1 LPPSTSSDHKPLYA
15 EGATG
20 PDAPARFGGGEL
32 RTVLRIST
40 VSIARMFGLFM
51 VLPVLAMWAD
61 GLAGATPLLVGIA
74 VGGYGVT
81 QALLQIPYG
90 ALSDR
95 FGRAPVLCVGLL
107 AFLAGSVIA
116 ARADTIGEL
125 ITGRLLQ
132 GAGAISATLTAWLAD
147 NTREAVRT
155 QAMAVFGASIG
166 ASFMLAL
173 ILGPLLGAALGVPG
187 LFWVSSGLAVLAILL
202 VLPGL
207 GTRPAAGG
215 PPVQQ
220 AAEWR
225 GLRRAL
231 APELLELDIAV
242 LTLHALLTAMFV
254 LAPYVMLERFTLAA
268 DAHWRVYTLSLL
280 AAVPVIV
287 PLIMR
292 DGREHVPRSLIPALL
307 LMAGGFAL
315 MTLPAGSVI
324 LFGGGMAAF
333 FAGFSY
339 LEASL
344 PAQLSKRADPASRG
358 ASMGVFSSSQFF
370 GAFVGGG
377 LAGWIAGA
385 HGALSGMLLLAV
397 AAAAWLAL
405 ALLKK
410 RRIAP
415 V

>member
-1 LPPSTSSDHKPLYA
+1 MPLSSPTENDTH
-15 EGATG
+15 G
-20 PDAPARFGGGEL
+20 DDRAPGRDPAARFARGEL
-32 RTVLRIST
+32 RVVLRIST
-40 VSIARMFGLFM
+40 VSVARMFGLFM
-51 VLPVLAMWAD
+51 VLPVLALWAD

-95 FGRAPVLCVGLL
+95 IGRAPVLCLGLL

-116 ARADTIGEL
+116 ARADAIGEL
-125 ITGRLLQ
+125 IVGRLLQ

-187 LFWVSSGLAVLAILL
+187 LFWVSAGLATLAILL

-207 GTRPAAGG
+207 AAPRAAQRARPAA
-215 PPVQQ
+215 
-220 AAEWR
+220 WR
-225 GLRRAL
+225 GMRGVL
-231 APELLELDIAV
+231 APELLELDAAV

-254 LAPYVMLERFTLAA
+254 LAPYVLLEGLQLAA
-268 DAHWRVYTLSLL
+268 DAHWQVYTLSLL

-287 PLIMR
+287 PLILR
-292 DGREHVPRSLIPALL
+292 DGREHVPRSLIPALA
-307 LMAGGFAL
+307 LMAAGLGT
-315 MTLPAGSVI
+315 MTLQAGSVL
-324 LFGGGMAAF
+324 LFGAGLAAF

-344 PAQLSKRADPASRG
+344 PAQLSKRADPAARG
-358 ASMGVFSSSQFF
+358 ASMGLFSSSQFF

-377 LAGWIAGA
+377 LGGWIAGA
-385 HGALSGMLLLAV
+385 LGAQTGMLAL
-397 AAAAWLAL
+397 AAAATAWLML
-405 ALLKK
+405 AWRK
-410 RRIAP
+410 RRGLAA

>member
-1 LPPSTSSDHKPLYA
+1 MPRPTQTNQTTPRDA
-15 EGATG
+15 GALESESV
-20 PDAPARFGGGEL
+20 ARFGGGEL

-40 VSIARMFGLFM
+40 VSVARMFGLFM
-51 VLPVLAMWAD
+51 VLPVLALWAD

-116 ARADTIGEL
+116 ARADAIGEL
-125 ITGRLLQ
+125 IAGRLLQ

-187 LFWVSSGLAVLAILL
+187 LFWVSAGLAVLAILL

-207 GTRPAAGG
+207 GARPPG
-215 PPVQQ
+215 VMQIRQ
-220 AAEWR
+220 STEWR
-225 GLRRAL
+225 GLRRVM
-231 APELLELDIAV
+231 APELLELDVAV

-254 LAPYVMLERFTLAA
+254 LAPYVMLERFTMAA
-268 DAHWRVYTLSLL
+268 GAHWRVYTLSLL

-292 DGREHVPRSLIPALL
+292 DGREHVPRSLLPALA
-307 LMAGGFAL
+307 LMAGGFGL
-315 MTLPAGSVI
+315 MTLPTGGV
-324 LFGGGMAAF
+324 LWFGAGMAGF

-344 PAQLSKRADPASRG
+344 PAQLSKRADPAARG
-358 ASMGVFSSSQFF
+358 ASMGLFSSSQFF

-377 LAGWIAGA
+377 LGGWIAGA
-385 HGALSGMLLLAV
+385 YGAQRGMLLLA
-397 AAAAWLAL
+397 AAAVAWLAL